1 MNSFK
6 SGLRTSILSTS
17 LSLALMAA
25 SCTNEPAEEGPNP
38 PGTSKTYGN
47 FQVSLVAP
55 TPITPGFT
63 SVLGALYNGPTPS
76 PLNWKETAKSGSCTL
91 LTPKA
96 PFCETPC
103 GSGATCVADD
113 KCQDYPKA
121 VTAGKVTVTGIKTKA
136 GATNFTMDPQNKNY
150 QPAGGL
156 ILDFPPFAEGE
167 AVLISAA
174 GDTGAAAFSIS
185 AKGIGALQILND
197 SIVMADGK
205 AISLIWTPPANP
217 ANSTVSVLVDIS
229 HHGGTKGKIECSG
242 PDNGALEIPAALV
255 DQLKALGVSG
265 FPKIEIARRAVGK
278 STDNNA
284 ELVLESMVNK
294 ALNIPGLISC
304 GGDEDCPDG
313 KTCQKDLQCK

>member
-1 MNSFK
+1 
-6 SGLRTSILSTS
+6 
-17 LSLALMAA
+17 MAA
-25 SCTNEPAEEGPNP
+25 SCTNEPEEIVKVPDVIVKP
-38 PGTSKTYGN
+38 PDSSKTYGN

-55 TPITPGFT
+55 TPISQGFT

-96 PFCETPC
+96 PFCEPAC
-103 GSGATCVADD
+103 GSGATCVSEN

-121 VTAGKVTVTGIKTKA
+121 VAAGKVTVTGIKTKA
-136 GATNFTMDPQNKNY
+136 GATEFTMDPQNKSY

-156 ILDFPPFAEGE
+156 VLDFPPFAEGD
-167 AVLISAA
+167 AVLFSAA
-174 GDTGAAAFSIS
+174 GDTVTAAFTIP
-185 AKGIGALQILND
+185 AKGIRQLQILND
-197 SIVMADGK
+197 SIVLADGK
-205 AISLIWTPPANP
+205 AISLQWTPPANP
-217 ANSTVSVLVDIS
+217 ANSIVSVLVDIS
-229 HHGGTKGKIECSG
+229 HHGGTKGKIECAG
-242 PDNGALEIPAALV
+242 PDNGALEISAALV

-278 STDNNA
+278 SPDNNA
-284 ELVLESMVNK
+284 ELVLESMVNM

-304 GGDEDCPDG
+304 GDDVDCPDG